1 MKNLCRRTPARHSSA
16 KDAAVRGDLAHFAHA
31 VGAALLGLTLLVAF
45 VPAISAAVLHGVMG
59 AGGRLETL
67 AALGLAILAP
77 LPPILALEQVYSSAL
92 MRLKRARP
100 IVYINL
106 WRLAALLLFVLLALN
121 LTSLPGVAIGAGVIA
136 LTLIVEALATYL
148 YGRNSLRELAAAAH

>member
-1 MKNLCRRTPARHSSA
+1 
-16 KDAAVRGDLAHFAHA
+16 
-31 VGAALLGLTLLVAF
+31 
-45 VPAISAAVLHGVMG
+45 MG